1 MTRLR
6 SIQSGRVCHSCAT
19 CKRLLPIGDPKWER
33 SQLEHAIASTYV
45 RSLYFCRT
53 CNPKR

>member
-1 MTRLR
+1 MRLR
-6 SIQSGRVCHSCAT
+6 DIQCGRVTHSCAT

-33 SQLEHAIASTYV
+33 SQLEHAISHTYV